1 MTTATEREVRI
12 PGDIELEGV
21 LHLPEGVRPLGGVAI
36 CHPHPLYG
44 GSLHHPMVAALARE
58 AAKQGAAA
66 LRFNFRGT
74 GESGGE
80 HGEGLAEKADVAA
93 ALAFLGQEISASAG
107 LALAG
112 YSFGAAVATA
122 YAADEVAGYGL
133 AALALIA
140 LPVAFPDLE
149 WSAGSL
155 RRVQGTPVLAV
166 VGERDEY
173 APPAAVGRALAALGA
188 RGKLLLVP
196 GADHFFEGKR
206 LAVAGAVTRFLAQ
219 RLGGGG

>member
-1 MTTATEREVRI
+1 MANLERPVTI
-12 PGDIELEGV
+12 PGEVELEGM
-21 LHLPEGVRPLGGVAI
+21 LHWPEGGQPRGGVVV
-36 CHPHPLYG
+36 CHPHPRYG
-44 GSLHHPMVAALARE
+44 GNLHNAVSTALARE
-58 AAKQGAAA
+58 ATAQGLAA

-74 GESGGE
+74 GESEGE

-93 ALAFLGQEISASAG
+93 ALAFLGQELSASAR

-112 YSFGAAVATA
+112 YSFGAAVAAA
-122 YAADEVAGYGL
+122 YAADEAAGYGL
-133 AALALIA
+133 AALALVA

-149 WSAGSL
+149 WSAAAL
-155 RRVQGTPVLAV
+155 QRVQGTPVLAV

-188 RGKLLLVP
+188 RGRLLLVP

-206 LAVAGAVTRFLAQ
+206 LAVAGAVARFLAEH
-219 RLGGGG
+219 LGGSR